1 MQALPHTYSVNI
13 SASSSSNLDVNTDK
27 LPPLVVAAPIEF
39 DGPGDQWSPESLLLA
54 SVSSCL
60 VLSFRAI
67 AKATGLNWH
76 SIECHTNGV
85 LDKVERQMQFTQ
97 FTTVAK
103 LVIATEADKDK
114 AASVLIKA
122 EKTCL
127 VSNSLK
133 AQSHLEY
140 DIVIAQ

>member
-1 MQALPHTYSVNI
+1 MQNLPHTYNVNV
-13 SASSSSNLDVNTDK
+13 SASPAGNLDVNTDNVDQ
-27 LPPLVVAAPIEF
+27 LAVAPPIEF

-54 SVSSCL
+54 SASSCM

-67 AKATGLNWH
+67 AKMSGLEWR
-76 SIECHTNGV
+76 SIECHTSGI

-97 FTTVAK
+97 LTTVAK
-103 LVIATEADKDK
+103 LVIAADADQEK
-114 AASVLIKA
+114 AIATLIKA

-127 VSNSLK
+127 ISNSLK

-140 DIVIAQ
+140 DVIVEK